1 MSSPIYKHRVPPPT
15 VAYSPLSS
23 NKFTTARIETDRLA
37 NIISKSGKKTF
48 ESQIKLVKKLI
59 EAFADKKDVDIVPS
73 NIQLQSESENEE
85 HEGSISSSSSSLPPI
100 SRPKSTETGKIETKT
115 ETETIHSD
123 ILNIRPQHR
132 ERFSGRPSTQT
143 AIGKTRSRPKPSL
156 RLRKNK
162 NLVIVPI
169 GPSAAKKAKTETTID
184 DEVCKT

>member
-48 ESQIKLVKKLI
+48 ESQMKLVKKLI

-85 HEGSISSSSSSLPPI
+85 HEESFSSSSSSLPPI
-100 SRPKSTETGKIETKT
+100 SRPKSTEIVKIETKS
-115 ETETIHSD
+115 ETIHSD

-143 AIGKTRSRPKPSL
+143 AIGKTRRRPKPSL

-169 GPSAAKKAKTETTID
+169 GPSAAKKAKTEITID
-184 DEVCKT
+184 DDVCET